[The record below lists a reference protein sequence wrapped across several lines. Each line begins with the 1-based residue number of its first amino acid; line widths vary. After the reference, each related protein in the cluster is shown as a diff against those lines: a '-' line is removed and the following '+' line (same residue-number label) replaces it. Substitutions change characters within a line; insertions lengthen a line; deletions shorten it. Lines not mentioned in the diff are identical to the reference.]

1 MYRSETLTRQILSPA
16 LQLAILIADLHW
28 RVQLIEA
35 DIRAEEEHSNVF
47 DHSSAMYPVLARQ
60 LRLPRDNLLA
70 TISVLETRRVPAA
83 A

>member
-1 MYRSETLTRQILSPA
+1 MYRSETQSLSPA
-16 LQLAILIADLHW
+16 LQLGILIADLH
-28 RVQLIEA
+28 RHVQLIEA

-47 DHSSAMYPVLARQ
+47 DYSSAMYPVLARQ
-60 LRLPRDNLLA
+60 LRLRRDNLLA